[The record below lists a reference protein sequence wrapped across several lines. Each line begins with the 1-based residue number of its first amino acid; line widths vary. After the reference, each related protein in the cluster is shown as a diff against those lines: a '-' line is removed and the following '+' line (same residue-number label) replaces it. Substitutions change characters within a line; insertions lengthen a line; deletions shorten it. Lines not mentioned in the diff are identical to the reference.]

1 MIVVLYFVLL
11 LVPALF
17 AVAYLDG
24 FALARLCGKRVEHKA
39 NDHQTNF
46 LLLIPAHDEELAIRH
61 TLDSIASAQYADKK
75 LTTIVIA
82 DNCSDRTAEIARECD
97 FECLE
102 RSDETNIGKGFALA
116 WGFEQIQDRSFDAV
130 AIVDADCPVQPDLF
144 EVLDGFFQAG
154 ADAVQANHL
163 VSNADASPIA
173 YAAAVGRALE
183 YDLLYAAKS
192 AFGLSVML
200 VGTGMAFRRT
210 LLESVPWNSHTCAE
224 DTEYTLEL
232 ARHGTRV
239 QFASNGYVHCTGA
252 TSRKELDVQRSRWAA
267 GNIALGRTNSFG
279 LIWNGLRRGRL
290 LLIDLGVSLM
300 FLSRPLLL
308 AHAALTLFVG
318 LTLYY
323 LWPNDVHRLA
333 AILASCLIPAYGL
346 WIGLGIIW
354 TGINRQRMLHL
365 AKSPFVVLQLAWIA
379 ARSSFAGPNITWRRT
394 PRA

>member
-1 MIVVLYFVLL
+1 MIVVLYCVLL
-11 LVPALF
+11 LMPALF
-17 AVAYLDG
+17 AIAYLDG
-24 FALARLCGKRVEHKA
+24 FALARLCGMRVEHKA
-39 NDHQTNF
+39 SNHQTDF

-61 TLDSIASAQYADKK
+61 TLDSIDNAQYADKK
-75 LTTIVIA
+75 LTTVVIA
-82 DNCSDRTAEIARECD
+82 DNCSDRTAEIARERG

-102 RSDETNIGKGFALA
+102 RNDDEHIGKGFALA
-116 WGFEQIQDRSFDAV
+116 WGLEQIQDKSFDAV
-130 AIVDADCPVQPDLF
+130 AIVDADCPGEPDLF

-163 VSNADASPIA
+163 VNNADASPIA

-192 AFGLSVML
+192 ALGLSVLL
-200 VGTGMAFRRT
+200 VGTGMAFRRQ
-210 LLESVPWNSHTCAE
+210 LLEAVPWNSHTCAE

-239 QFASNGYVHCTGA
+239 QFASNGFVHCSGA
-252 TSRKELDVQRSRWAA
+252 TSRRELDVQRSRWAA

-279 LIWNGLRRGRL
+279 LILNGFRRGRML
-290 LLIDLGVSLM
+290 LVDLGVSLM
-300 FLSRPLLL
+300 FLSRPLLI
-308 AHAALTLFVG
+308 AHAALTLVVG

-323 LWPNDVHRLA
+323 IWPNEIHRLV

-354 TGINRQRMLHL
+354 TGMNRRRMLHL
-365 AKSPFVVLQLAWIA
+365 LKTPFVVLQLAWIA